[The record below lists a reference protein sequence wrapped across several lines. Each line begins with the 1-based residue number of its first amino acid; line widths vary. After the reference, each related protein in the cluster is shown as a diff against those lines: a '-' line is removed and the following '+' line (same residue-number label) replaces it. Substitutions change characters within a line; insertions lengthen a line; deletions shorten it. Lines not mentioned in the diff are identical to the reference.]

1 MKKLILLIAII
12 FAASLS
18 YIGCTEGP
26 TELAFRNSTDSD
38 GPINDIVWVKDNIE
52 WSRTDGYD
60 INDVTHSQEVD
71 KLTSSVV
78 CTVDA
83 GLGWVD
89 ATVIFPATGTGS
101 LSLDEG
107 TSYTFTLEATPV
119 K

>member
-1 MKKLILLIAII
+1 MKKLLLIMAII

-26 TELAFRNSTDSD
+26 TELAFRNSDLSD

-52 WSRTDGYD
+52 WSKTGGYVE
-60 INDVTHSQEVD
+60 NEVTPSQEVD
-71 KLTSSVV
+71 SLTSSVD

-83 GLGWVD
+83 GLGFVA
-89 ATVIFPATGTGS
+89 ATVTFPVTGTNS

-107 TSYTFTLEATPV
+107 TGYIFTLEATPV

>member
-1 MKKLILLIAII
+1 MKKLLLVIAII

-26 TELAFRNSTDSD
+26 TELAFKNKDTSD
-38 GPINDIVWVKDNIE
+38 GPINDILWVKDNIE

-60 INDVTHSQEVD
+60 LNVTTHSQEVD
-71 KLTSSVV
+71 SLTSSVD

-83 GLGWVD
+83 GLGFLP
-89 ATVIFPATGTGS
+89 ATVVFPATNSDS

-107 TSYTFTLEATPV
+107 TSYTYTLEAAV
-119 K
+119 AK